1 MCHLLPPQACADLDV
16 RGTPSCASE
25 CSESGYAVAYD
36 DDKVKATSSYSI
48 RTVANIMEEIYTNGP
63 VTVAFTVYED
73 FETYTSG
80 VYQHVTGSSL
90 GGHAVKM
97 VGWGT
102 DNGVDYW
109 KIANSWNPSVRSLL
123 LAASVCACLAASC
136 VLS

>member
-1 MCHLLPPQACADLDV
+1 MK
-16 RGTPSCASE
+16 GTPSCASE

-123 LAASVCACLAASC
+123 LAASVCACLAVSC